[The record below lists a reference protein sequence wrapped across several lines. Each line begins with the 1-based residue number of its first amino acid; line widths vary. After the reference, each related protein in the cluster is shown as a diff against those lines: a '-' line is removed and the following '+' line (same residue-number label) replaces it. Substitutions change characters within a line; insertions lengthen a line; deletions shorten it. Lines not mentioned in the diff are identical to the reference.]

1 MSISRAALILLAPA
15 LLGAPAA
22 AWAQASPGGDR
33 TAELVAREKRLF
45 GPPVRQRCPTAPA
58 GEIVV
63 CATDQSRY
71 RVPSTQA
78 GDPASRAA
86 LRDGL
91 PRAPQLDRG
100 SCKGQPGC
108 VVGGWA
114 PPPLYIID
122 LDAIPTPPP
131 GSDAEKVANGEMR
144 DR

>member
-1 MSISRAALILLAPA
+1 MAGASAAALAQNPA
-15 LLGAPAA
+15 QGRT
-22 AWAQASPGGDR
+22 GDDR
-33 TAELVAREKRLF
+33 TAELIARERQVF
-45 GPPVRQRCPTAPA
+45 GPPERKRCPTENT

-63 CATDQSRY
+63 CATDQSRF
-71 RVPSTQA
+71 RIPPTRET
-78 GDPASRAA
+78 DPASRAA

-108 VVGGWA
+108 MVGGWA
-114 PPPLYIID
+114 PPPLYLID
-122 LDAIPTPPP
+122 LEAIPTPPP